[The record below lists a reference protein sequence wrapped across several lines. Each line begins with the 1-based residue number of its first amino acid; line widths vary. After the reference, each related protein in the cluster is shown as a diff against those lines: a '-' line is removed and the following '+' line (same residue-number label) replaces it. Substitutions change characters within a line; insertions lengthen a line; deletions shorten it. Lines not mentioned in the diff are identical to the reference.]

1 MFVAR
6 KIVEIPSVKFFL
18 EHPIDKETNRQTDR
32 RINKQKKQA
41 GDDLCQAQ
49 VKVGVIVCIYI

>member
-1 MFVAR
+1 M
-6 KIVEIPSVKFFL
+6 

-32 RINKQKKQA
+32 RINKQKKQV